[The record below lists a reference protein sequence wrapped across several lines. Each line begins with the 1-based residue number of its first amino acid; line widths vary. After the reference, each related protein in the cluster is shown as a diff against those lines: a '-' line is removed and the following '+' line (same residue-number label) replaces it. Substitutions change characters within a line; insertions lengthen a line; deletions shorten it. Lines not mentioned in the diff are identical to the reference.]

1 MNRTLYLFT
10 IVFLMQLACS
20 NKVEKMRYKV
30 TKISNPINI
39 ADDWDAAPW
48 NEIDP
53 LLVSNFMGE
62 KPTHSPKTQA
72 KLAYDDSTIY
82 VIFKV
87 EDQYV
92 KSVHDKNQ
100 DPVFKDSCVEFF
112 FTPGKDVK
120 AGYFNLEMNCGGTM
134 LFHHQLIPREG
145 SVKISE
151 KDIEQIKV
159 VSSLPKIIDPEI
171 DKKTTWLVS
180 YSIPFSV
187 LNNYHKLAKPQ
198 TGTIWRANFY
208 KCADDTSHPHWL
220 TWSPIDF
227 PTPNFHV
234 PEYFG
239 ELEF

>member
-1 MNRTLYLFT
+1 
-10 IVFLMQLACS
+10 MQLAC
-20 NKVEKMRYKV
+20 NQKVEKMKYKV
-30 TKISNPINI
+30 TKISNATAIGI
-39 ADDWDAAPW
+39 DWKAPPW

-53 LLVSNFMGE
+53 LLLSNFMGD
-62 KPTHSPKTQA
+62 KPLHFPVTQA
-72 KLAYDDSTIY
+72 KLAYNDSMIY

-92 KSVHDKNQ
+92 KAVNEKSQ

-120 AGYFNLEMNCGGTM
+120 TGYFNLEMNCGGTM
-134 LFHHQLIPREG
+134 LFHHQIKPREG
-145 SVKISE
+145 STKVSE
-151 KDIEQIKV
+151 KDITQIKV
-159 VSSLPKIIDPEI
+159 VSSLPKIVDPEI
-171 DKKTTWLVS
+171 DRKTTWLVS

-187 LNNYHKLAKPQ
+187 LDNYHNLTKPEA
-198 TGTIWRANFY
+198 GTIWRANFY

-220 TWSPIDF
+220 TWAPIDF